1 MTKGLRDGLYLVHTS
16 VEAAAL
22 AELAEL
28 AALEKTPSAG
38 GFGSKLG
45 RFANKNR
52 KKSQK
57 IDADFEIVLLMT
69 KELVAVFAA
78 E

>member
-57 IDADFEIVLLMT
+57 IDADFEVVLLILNGLST
-69 KELVAVFAA
+69 ILRQK
-78 E
+78 